1 MIAQSCPG
9 DADVQQAPK
18 VVLLEFALVRC
29 GSNVDLGCEEAPEAG
44 MFLEPLPTPRS
55 TPKRDLGC
63 MKQQYGS
70 FFGIPWDQ
78 EGMPQHPLPMPTGE
92 TSES

>member
-1 MIAQSCPG
+1 MHASERLSDTMIAQNCPG
-9 DADVQQAPK
+9 HADVQQAQK

-55 TPKRDLGC
+55 TPKRDQAC
-63 MKQQYGS
+63 T
-70 FFGIPWDQ
+70 
-78 EGMPQHPLPMPTGE
+78 PQHPLPMPTGE